1 MVLFAQ
7 QPFTTELIS
16 KQIQNLPFNNSM
28 IWKNNK
34 GLTLRDAARIRDEYE
49 FKWKEGARPSW
60 MMQEGRKLLG
70 IEPITT
76 GATLNNVQMMA
87 GEGHIEKRIEW
98 VKNYVQRLMALN
110 ERK

>member
-1 MVLFAQ
+1 
-7 QPFTTELIS
+7 
-16 KQIQNLPFNNSM
+16 
-28 IWKNNK
+28 
-34 GLTLRDAARIRDEYE
+34 
-49 FKWKEGARPSW
+49 